1 MTHEGR
7 MSRGAEKLSKGIKDY
22 ETEYYLSHKE
32 TKEVVAEVPKAKPK
46 KEKKING

>member
-32 TKEVVAEVPKAKPK
+32 VVKEVIAEVPKAKPK
-46 KEKKING
+46 KEKKK

>member
-32 TKEVVAEVPKAKPK
+32 VVAEVPKAKPK